1 VIGWT
6 QAMNKELNGEGV
18 KSVALCPGFVDTPM
32 TEFIREQV
40 KPEDM
45 IKTADI
51 AASVR
56 FLLALSPACVV
67 PEIVF
72 ERPGEAL

>member
-1 VIGWT
+1 
-6 QAMNKELNGEGV
+6 
-18 KSVALCPGFVDTPM
+18 M

-45 IKTADI
+45 IKTDDI

-72 ERPGEAL
+72 QRPGESV